1 MIHPPGLKEESDE
14 GGEVRGKI
22 AGGSRGCTVL
32 SRGYIGIIGY
42 IMGLYRGY
50 SDYIGVIGYIL
61 GL

>member
-22 AGGSRGCTVL
+22 AGGRGCTVL
-32 SRGYIGIIGY
+32 SRGYIGIIGH

-50 SDYIGVIGYIL
+50 SDYIGVIGYI
-61 GL
+61 